1 MDRPMILEVR
11 PGNDGDHERT
21 PWAGTAAAAAAAN
34 AARDADLA
42 AYRPGARV
50 RPLYWWA
57 NGPLR
62 GERVRE
68 PAASVA
74 DAEGSRGLR
83 AYLGRELEGA
93 LLAVSVATGC
103 RARVSRTSIGEG
115 IYHYTCHGARGR
127 YVIAQGLGGERF
139 LLHDQDG
146 HELATLPTLAAAL
159 GAAYDLAPP
168 LGDVSPLQSSG
179 DVL

>member
-1 MDRPMILEVR
+1 MILKVR
-11 PGNDGDHERT
+11 PGNDGLHERT

-34 AARDADLA
+34 FARDAALEA
-42 AYRPGARV
+42 GKPGARV
-50 RPLYWWA
+50 LPLYWWA

-74 DAEGSRGLR
+74 DAKGARGLR
-83 AYLGRELEGA
+83 AHLGADLEAA
-93 LLAVSVATGC
+93 LVAVSVATGC
-103 RARVSRTSIGEG
+103 RGRVARTSIGD
-115 IYHYTCHGARGR
+115 GAYRYACAGTGGR

-146 HELATLPTLAAAL
+146 RELAELPTLSAAL
-159 GAAYDLAPP
+159 GVAYDLATPP
-168 LGDVSPLQSSG
+168 PDGVALQSSG